1 MFMCFFNLLLN
12 AIIAT
17 IVYLCSR
24 KERIEKAVQIMSFML
39 RVNAVLLMAFM
50 FTMTATA
57 QDGDNPSGG
66 G

>member
-1 MFMCFFNLLLN
+1 
-12 AIIAT
+12 
-17 IVYLCSR
+17 
-24 KERIEKAVQIMSFML
+24 MSFML

-66 G
+66 VVA